1 MVGCDVLI
9 PGRQLSRA
17 KLTDGR
23 PPARIAVLPLP
34 NERWVS
40 AFAVAG
46 GEWDDVPGQHA
57 SANDALAAAVREI
70 ERVLAASADRAARA
84 GAPAARGVA

>member
-1 MVGCDVLI
+1 MVGWAVLV

-40 AFAVAG
+40 AFAIAG

-57 SANDALAAAVREI
+57 SANDAVAAAVREI
-70 ERVLAASADRAARA
+70 ERVLAAKAERSPRA
-84 GAPAARGVA
+84 GAPVARGLA